1 TAKFDLILNVQEV
14 PAGLLCSV
22 EYNVDLFE
30 ASTMA
35 RLLEHWQGLL
45 QAMVTHPEQGV
56 LDLPLL
62 TEAERQLLLGQWNAT
77 ARQEP
82 ACPLL
87 IHEGIEQQ
95 VQRTPEALALVA
107 EQGALTY
114 DELNRRANQLAH
126 YLRQR
131 GVGSG
136 SLVGVCLERS
146 LEMVIGLLAILKA
159 GGAYL
164 PLDPDYPSQRLLH
177 MVRQSQLSIL
187 LTQDCFREKF
197 CEYNESILYID
208 NSWQDTLQMDITD
221 PVRDVGS
228 PQLAYVIYT
237 SGSTGQPKGAGTYHQ
252 GEVNLLHWFIK
263 EGTITAQDRFLLV
276 SSLGFDLS
284 QKNIFAP
291 LSVGATLSLLPSG
304 AYDPAIIVQTIA
316 QQQISLLNCTPS
328 AFYPLLEHP
337 AGAAALG
344 SLRLLFL
351 GGEPISLARLHAWM
365 TSPSFHTQI
374 INTYGPTE
382 CTDIALFYRLPPPEQ
397 AAETIPLGKP
407 LRNVQVLVLDE
418 RLHLVPV
425 GMAGELC
432 ILGAGVGPGYLN
444 DPALTAAKFLP
455 NPFSELAGSRLYKT
469 GDRARYLPSGDL
481 EFLGRFDAQVK
492 LRGVRLELGEIE
504 TVLAQHPAVQE
515 AVVLLR
521 EETATGPALIAYFV
535 LAAQAVFSHKALRSY
550 LKERL
555 PAHMVPSLFV
565 PLDILP
571 LNAHGKVDRKSLPV
585 PETRWV

>member
-1 TAKFDLILNVQEV
+1 AFQTLLGRYSGQSDIAVGTPIANRSHSEIEGVIGLFLNTLVIRTDLSANPSFQQLLQQVRETCLAAYAHQDLPFERLVEALQPERDLSRPPLFQVMFVLQPRIEAQQMAGVWLRLPEEEETTTAKFDLILNVQEV

-45 QAMVTHPEQGV
+45 QAMVTHPEQGIWDV
-56 LDLPLL
+56 SLL
-62 TEAERQLLLGQWNAT
+62 TEAERQQVLGQWNAT

-95 VQRTPEALALVA
+95 VQRTPETLALVA

-131 GVGSG
+131 GVGPG
-136 SLVGVCLERS
+136 SLVGLCLERS

-164 PLDPDYPSQRLLH
+164 PLDPDYPSQRLNF
-177 MVRQSQLSIL
+177 MVKDAQIAVL
-187 LTQDCFREKF
+187 LTKKRFYPLFSSDRTRITCIDAEWEMIGQRPTANLLSEVNGKH
-197 CEYNESILYID
+197 LVYI
-208 NSWQDTLQMDITD
+208 
-221 PVRDVGS
+221 
-228 PQLAYVIYT
+228 IYT
-237 SGSTGQPKGAGTYHQ
+237 SGSTGQPKGAGASHQ
-252 GEVNLLHWFIK
+252 GKINLLHWFID
-263 EGTITAQDRFLLV
+263 ECAITAQDRFLLV

-284 QKNIFAP
+284 QKDIFAP

-304 AYDPAIIVQTIA
+304 AYDPAMIVQTIA
-316 QQQISLLNCTPS
+316 QQQITFLNCTPS
-328 AFYPLLEHP
+328 AFYPLLEQ
-337 AGAAALG
+337 ATGDAALG

-374 INTYGPTE
+374 INGYGPTE
-382 CTDIALFYRLPPPEQ
+382 CTDTALFYRLPPPEQ

-407 LRNVQVLVLDE
+407 LRNV
-418 RLHLVPV
+418 
-425 GMAGELC
+425 
-432 ILGAGVGPGYLN
+432 
-444 DPALTAAKFLP
+444 
-455 NPFSELAGSRLYKT
+455 
-469 GDRARYLPSGDL
+469 
-481 EFLGRFDAQVK
+481 
-492 LRGVRLELGEIE
+492 
-504 TVLAQHPAVQE
+504 
-515 AVVLLR
+515 
-521 EETATGPALIAYFV
+521 
-535 LAAQAVFSHKALRSY
+535 
-550 LKERL
+550 
-555 PAHMVPSLFV
+555 
-565 PLDILP
+565 
-571 LNAHGKVDRKSLPV
+571 
-585 PETRWV
+585 